1 MPRAH
6 QPGTRPC
13 AIHPSRLAASWLAGT
28 VAMVLV
34 AVPLAAAPSAWA
46 DPLANPAPSASGTG
60 TGTTALTMTASL
72 EGLTVL
78 SVSGALVSPSGTPLP
93 NGLVSIT
100 VDDQLMGHATTGSDG
115 RWSARI
121 SLPDTFP
128 SGRHQVVALFLDG
141 SANGG
146 VSASATVQKGSLTS
160 TRLSA
165 TPSSTRVGQHQVLTV
180 SGRLVSMSGH
190 PVAAATIMVGT
201 ADAAGTLTTGVTG
214 DDGRFVI
221 DYDVH
226 EGPGQQHIPVRFDG
240 DASGKASSTAVVVT
254 VTNTIGPSPSPSP
267 SASATAGARA
277 ITDSSP
283 GDAQPSDPAT
293 PLPAKADG
301 ASLTSGPLTS
311 GPHLAL
317 GGVGLLA
324 LLTSLAMLGRSLAP
338 RRPREERIRLIDR

>member
-6 QPGTRPC
+6 QPGTRPG
-13 AIHPSRLAASWLAGT
+13 AGHAARLAVSWLAGAAS
-28 VAMVLV
+28 VVLV
-34 AVPLAAAPSAWA
+34 AVPVVVAPSAWA
-46 DPLANPAPSASGTG
+46 DPLATPVPSASSTFTG
-60 TGTTALTMTASL
+60 STALTMTASL

-78 SVSGALVSPSGTPLP
+78 SVSGALVSPSGTPMP
-93 NGLVSIT
+93 DGVVSIT

-128 SGRHQVVALFLDG
+128 SGQHQVVALFLDG
-141 SANGG
+141 TTNGG

-165 TPSSTRVGQHQVLTV
+165 TPSSTRVEQHQVLTV
-180 SGRLVSMSGH
+180 SGRLVSGAGR

-201 ADAAGTLTTGVTG
+201 PDAAGTLTTGVTG

-240 DASGKASSTAVVVT
+240 DASGKASSTSVVVT
-254 VTNTIGPSPSPSP
+254 VTDRIGPSPSPTP
-267 SASATAGARA
+267 SGTATAPARA
-277 ITDSSP
+277 MTDSGP

-301 ASLTSGPLTS
+301 VSLTSGPLTS

-338 RRPREERIRLIDR
+338 RKARDERIRLIDR